1 MMDKYKDDLKFQEF
15 LRVHKRNSF
24 EEWNLDSILNVGK
37 EFETQK
43 KVESENEAETGS
55 SEDDSAEKVALKET
69 ISDLDY
75 LRALTVP
82 SGDETQT
89 EKKDKD
95 SKKSETKKEKTKKE
109 PKNETYFDVKL
120 SNLPFKTKKKDVK
133 IFLKPLKPQSIRV
146 PQKVNCTASISPFN
160 QVLLAYCP
168 PPTNL
173 LFKSCHNTVGI

>member
-1 MMDKYKDDLKFQEF
+1 MIFADEPQTFKKKSDKSKEKKVTKLMDKYKDDLKFQEF

-120 SNLPFKTKKKDVK
+120 SNLPFKTKKKDVNK
-133 IFLKPLKPQSIRV
+133 ANNS
-146 PQKVNCTASISPFN
+146 
-160 QVLLAYCP
+160 
-168 PPTNL
+168 
-173 LFKSCHNTVGI
+173 